1 MGASAV
7 WLSVEEMAMALVRS
21 AVAGSGG
28 VRRGYFPLGSR
39 PLDFFFARDFFTDA
53 NTLVTRRQCRA
64 RGVRVRRGV
73 RQATEPALC
82 SRRPDARVEVG
93 RGGDQLAPLALATP
107 LGAVELD
114 LVG

>member
-7 WLSVEEMAMALVRS
+7 WLSVEEMAMALV
-21 AVAGSGG
+21 GSLVWSGEG
-28 VRRGYFPLGSR
+28 EVRRLLGC

-53 NTLVTRRQCRA
+53 NTLGTRRQCRA

-73 RQATEPALC
+73 REATEPALC

>member
-7 WLSVEEMAMALVRS
+7 WLSVEVMAMALVGSACRGFRRS
-21 AVAGSGG
+21 ATGLL
-28 VRRGYFPLGSR
+28 PLR
-39 PLDFFFARDFFTDA
+39 LPLDFFFALDFFTHA
-53 NTLVTRRQCRA
+53 NTLVTRRQCI
-64 RGVRVRRGV
+64 RVRRGV
-73 RQATEPALC
+73 REATEPALC